1 MDHTLNHTWKSQIPY
16 PKLKSV
22 WSSCQ
27 HTPNQALFLPPPTSH
42 PPSSPA
48 LFRRPS
54 CVVRGDHWLS
64 HLSRV
69 LIRHNPSQGFERRD
83 PPAVPVCP
91 DTTLSGTGIY
101 IYIPDRS
108 GQGWWCLGGSM
119 GRQSYG
125 SPMECL
131 GSIAQFWAPRAPTHR
146 AAGVWDGRT
155 PKTQLATGSTPR
167 PTQFTLAALKCVFL
181 GSFEGPWRVVVE
193 DVARYG

>member
-101 IYIPDRS
+101 IYIYTGPIGPGVVVPGGVNGAAVLWQSHGVS
-108 GQGWWCLGGSM
+108 GKHCPVLGAQGTHTQGGGS
-119 GRQSYG
+119 
-125 SPMECL
+125 
-131 GSIAQFWAPRAPTHR
+131 
-146 AAGVWDGRT
+146 VGRT
-155 PKTQLATGSTPR
+155 DTENPAGNWKYSETYT
-167 PTQFTLAALKCVFL
+167 VHL
-181 GSFEGPWRVVVE
+181 GSFEVCLSW
-193 DVARYG
+193 